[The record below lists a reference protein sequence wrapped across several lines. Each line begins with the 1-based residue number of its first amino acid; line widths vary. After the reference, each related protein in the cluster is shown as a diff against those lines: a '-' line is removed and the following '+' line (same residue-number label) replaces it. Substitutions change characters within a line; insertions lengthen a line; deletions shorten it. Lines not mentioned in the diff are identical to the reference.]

1 MIVNE
6 EVQCS
11 QNGKGA
17 PSYRKNLEDKQMMS
31 WKHIFEKWD
40 SFEDLEPN
48 LIQELKELKSDPVAL
63 EDAFYKELTFGT
75 GGMRGVIGAGINR
88 MNVYTIRK
96 AVNGLANYLLDHTV
110 NVKDRGVVIAYDS
123 RHMSKEFALETAK
136 VLGSF
141 GITSYVFSS
150 LRPTPLL
157 SFAVRYLGTVSGVMI
172 TASHN
177 PPEYNGFKVYNE
189 DGGQITP
196 NQASEIVTC
205 INKVEDE
212 LSVPYLEKK
221 ELEEKEL
228 LNWIKDEIDNAYL
241 DKLQGISKMPA
252 DKIEIEKEMPIV
264 FTPLHGTGAEL
275 VPKGLKQL
283 NFTHVHVVKEQAV
296 ADPEFSTVA
305 SPNPEE
311 HQAFTMAIEQGKQID
326 ATLLLATDPDADRL
340 GVAVKNSAGSY
351 QVLTG
356 NQLGALM
363 LDYILAHSDE
373 ALLRSGRMIKTVVT
387 SELGRAVADYYGIQT
402 LNTLTGFK
410 FIGEKIRQFD
420 RTGET
425 FVFGYEESYGYLISS
440 FARDKDAVQASV
452 MACEMAYY
460 WQQQGKTL
468 LDALYDLFALHGYYF
483 EHMQSITLK
492 GKEGSEKI
500 GVIMD
505 DVRRKPAEQI
515 GGLKVVQMEDYLVSK
530 RTLRDGN
537 VETIELP
544 KENMV
549 KYKLEQDCWICLRPS
564 GTEPKIKC
572 YFGVRGTSE
581 EDSKNK
587 LATLQESMNQILQ
600 GTIEV

>member
-1 MIVNE
+1 
-6 EVQCS
+6 
-11 QNGKGA
+11 
-17 PSYRKNLEDKQMMS
+17 MMS

-189 DGGQITP
+189 YGGQITP

-264 FTPLHGTGAEL
+264 FTPLHGTAAEL

-283 NFTHVHVVKEQAV
+283 NFKHVHVVKEQAV

-468 LDALYDLFALHGYYF
+468 LDALYDLFARHGYYF